1 MPGELSISE
10 FVLYAEIGLA
20 VGPDSQVTGA
30 AIGVRSFGTQAGGP
44 QLVIAAGSVI
54 DQARDVIAPSVDAAP
69 SAVCGPILTDALT
82 GGHVPPEPQPF
93 PVSQMPA
100 LPLAMAGPAGSGN
113 VTVGAGQQESLAPG
127 SYGDLRVD
135 GTLVLAAG
143 DYGFASVHVGAGAHL
158 VSSGSAHVWVST
170 RLTAGPDAR
179 IHPGAGHPAGHLV
192 ISVGGS
198 DEDRHPAVRL
208 AERSQVRALLNAPHA
223 TADLGDHAEFTGALA
238 AFRIITGEHVTVRYE
253 SGFSPSDPQ
262 GSQQV
267 TGAYGVPPGPGLDP
281 VAAAMPQDTII
292 WLRVGL
298 PIRAQRELADLI
310 QQVSDP
316 HSPQYRQYITQET
329 FASDFGAPAA
339 DYQALR
345 DWADNAGL
353 TTVATFPTNLLLSV
367 AGPAALV
374 QQALHVNL
382 FYRERADG
390 IQYPTADRELSVNLS
405 VPLLEINGLG
415 AADVPTTLQGSGWSG
430 DYIGPDLRMAYLG
443 VDPVL
448 QALDGVGQNV
458 GIVGWRKYSPDDV
471 QAYASLILSNQPVPP
486 SAQYPPMNVSVVEA
500 ESDPPFTRDPAGG
513 PGHAVGEADLDV
525 QMVYAMAPGAT
536 ISFFKGSGGI
546 YAHLD
551 AILHSMANYKPALTV
566 ASCSLGFYGNG
577 SAHQALEQMAAQGVS
592 FFTASGDTGNAGGP
606 SSTSFQMGSQT
617 LVGGTVLNTNP
628 LVSHDVVAIYPV
640 PYYAGENSWPYSG
653 GGVMGSSGIPGYQVG
668 IMNLTA
674 AANGGSKLYRNYPDV
689 AMPAINLYA
698 VQEASV
704 AGSDENLLYGATGTS
719 FAAPL
724 WAGFAALVN
733 QLSMQNGN
741 GLVGFLNPVL
751 YDIGLTADQPGD
763 ADLYAACFND
773 IADGASNNPSGHGPF
788 LAVPGYDLVTGL
800 GSPKAAL
807 IYQLASATPLTPTLP
822 LSIIRFT
829 IKTGDDNLRDDST
842 ATATVI
848 LQNGGQFIVTLKQ
861 KNQASWD
868 NWTVHGP
875 LDFAI
880 PSTLTLPTMT
890 EGLQSVQINLIQGG
904 NWTETADNWDVVT
917 LQVSLLS
924 PNTEPVCQLNL
935 TGDAVLQDGSHGLF
949 RLSQTAG
956 SSGDGPHSPA
966 FTTGP
971 GSGC

>member
-1 MPGELSISE
+1 MSGEMSISE
-10 FVLYAEIGLA
+10 FVVYGEIGLA
-20 VGPDSQVTGA
+20 IGPDSQVTGA
-30 AIGVRSFGTQAGGP
+30 AIGVRSFGTQVAGP

-54 DQARDVIAPSVDAAP
+54 DQAWDVIAPSVDAAP

-82 GGHVPPEPQPF
+82 GGHVPPALQPF

-100 LPLAMAGPAGSGN
+100 LPLAMSGPPGSGN
-113 VTVGAGQQESLAPG
+113 VTVDAGLQESLAPG

-143 DYGFASVHVGAGAHL
+143 DYGFAGVHVGAGAHL
-158 VSSGSAHVWVST
+158 VSNGSAQVWVGT
-170 RLTAGPDAR
+170 RLTAGPGAR
-179 IHPGAGHPAGHLV
+179 IHPDGGDPAGHLV

-198 DEDRHPAVRL
+198 DVDRRPAVRL
-208 AERSQVRALLNAPHA
+208 AERSRVRALLNAPHA

-238 AFRIITGEHVTVRYE
+238 AFRVVTGAHATVRYE
-253 SGFSPSDPQ
+253 SGFSPAGPQ

-281 VAAAMPQDTII
+281 VAAAVPQDKII

-316 HSPQYRQYITQET
+316 RSPQYRQYITQET
-329 FASDFGAPAA
+329 FAADFGAPAA

-345 DWADNAGL
+345 GWADSSGL

-390 IQYPTADRELSVNLS
+390 IQYPAADRELSVNLS

-415 AADVPTTLQGSGWSG
+415 AADVPTTLQSSVTGG
-430 DYIGPDLRMAYLG
+430 YIGPDLRMAYLG

-448 QALDGVGQNV
+448 QALDGAGQNV

-471 QAYASLILSNQPVPP
+471 QAYASMILSNQPVPP

-500 ESDPPFTRDPAGG
+500 EGDPPWTPDPQGG
-513 PGHAVGEADLDV
+513 PVKAVGEADLDV

-536 ISFFKGSGGI
+536 ISFFKASGGI

-566 ASCSLGFYGNG
+566 ASCSLGFNGNG

-606 SSTSFQMGSQT
+606 ASTNLQMDSQT
-617 LVGGTVLNTNP
+617 LVGGTILNTYP
-628 LVSHDVVAIYPV
+628 LVSLDVVAIYPV
-640 PYYAGENSWPYSG
+640 PYYQSENSWPNSG
-653 GGVMGSSGIPGYQVG
+653 GGVMGSAGIPGYQAG
-668 IMNLTA
+668 IMQLTA
-674 AANGGSKLYRNYPDV
+674 AANGGSTSRRNYPDV
-689 AMPAINLYA
+689 AMPAAGVYA
-698 VQEASV
+698 IQEIPV
-704 AGSDENLLYGATGTS
+704 AGGYDNLLAGVEGTS
-719 FAAPL
+719 IAAPL

-733 QLSMQNGN
+733 QLSMQNGS

-751 YDIGLTADQPGD
+751 YDIGLTAGQPGN
-763 ADLYAACFND
+763 ADLYSACFND

-807 IYQLASATPLTPTLP
+807 IYQLASATPLTSNLP

-829 IKTGDDNLRDDST
+829 IKTGDDNLRSDST

-848 LQNGGQFIVTLKQ
+848 LENGGQFTVTLKP

-880 PSTLTLPTMT
+880 PTTLTLPTMT
-890 EGLQSVQINLIQGG
+890 QGLQSVQINLIQGG
-904 NWTETADNWDVVT
+904 NITETADNCDVVT

-956 SSGDGPHSPA
+956 SHGDGPHSPV